1 MKDELKTS
9 GKKLVLV
16 QDEHDTSILSIFKM
30 DCFKK
35 KAKKWSKQGWTI
47 GVADANKEMTAALQR
62 HMEFKLWKN
71 ASDVNSE
78 SIFHN

>member
-1 MKDELKTS
+1 MKTS

-16 QDEHDTSILSIFKM
+16 QYEHDASILSIFKM

-35 KAKKWSKQGWTI
+35 EGKEWYDLGWT
-47 GVADANKEMTAALQR
+47 GDDDAKKEMTAALKR